1 MLAVSFDGQW
11 AIRRRG
17 REVALYA
24 IGASTLAGPKKK
36 ILVPDESDALVWVGP
51 PTVLAR
57 VSNMHAPV
65 PTRVELLSV
74 PDLTPV
80 AKLDLDAKL
89 SLAAVTG
96 PRLAL
101 VGPDVQ
107 GALTKVIVVR
117 TVGTGLGAQ
126 PIDLNGVP
134 VEHVVGVA
142 PNQLLFVL
150 RKDAM
155 QLFDAVSSRSLG
167 KPTLPLPP
175 PPRTLGNALLHAW
188 ATHASTPDIYIYRLS
203 DGRPFRHSAGAT
215 IEQVISHPGSPVIVL
230 VTARGPIRLHCQAH
244 SLTAIESPWTA
255 GSDLA
260 VMPGA
265 TSEDASLL
273 GIAPDGDVPWRVSVA
288 KPTLR

>member
-11 AIRRRG
+11 AFRRRG
-17 REVALYA
+17 RDVALYSL
-24 IGASTLAGPKKK
+24 GSLAAPKKK
-36 ILVPDESDALVWVGP
+36 ITLPDDSDALVWVGP

-57 VSNMHAPV
+57 VSNVHEPV

-89 SLAAVTG
+89 TLAAVTG
-96 PRLAL
+96 ARLAL

-107 GALTKVIVVR
+107 GALTKVVVVR
-117 TVGTGLGAQ
+117 TAGTGLGAQ
-126 PIDLNGVP
+126 PIDVHGVP

-155 QLFDAVSSRSLG
+155 ILFDAVSSRQLG
-167 KPTLPLPP
+167 KPALPLPP
-175 PPRTLGNALLHAW
+175 APRTLGNAYLHAW
-188 ATHASTPDIYIYRLS
+188 AIHASTPDVFVYRLS
-203 DGRPFRHSAGAT
+203 DGRPFRHAAGGA
-215 IEQVISHPGSPVIVL
+215 IEQMISHPGSPIIVP
-230 VTARGPIRLHCQAH
+230 VTGRGPIRLHCQAH
-244 SLTAIESPWTA
+244 SLTLIDCPYTA

-260 VMPGA
+260 IVPGA
-265 TSEDASLL
+265 PVDEVSLI
-273 GIAPDGDVPWRVSVA
+273 GIAPDGDVPWRVSLA
-288 KPTLR
+288 KPSLR